1 MRTTHF
7 SPGLL
12 ERFER
17 QGRGRGVGSEYEP
30 WHQVRRAEPASRGR
44 SHLIAGRLDRLHHF
58 LSDIE
63 LVVFALALMLDP
75 EDLREQFPLAL
86 DSHPVER
93 MAYEPNAVPTWTPG
107 TLEIAH
113 ELGIKH
119 PVTRGQGKVAHWV
132 LTTDLVL
139 TLQMPNG
146 RRSLVALAVKP
157 ESELKN
163 KRTLEKL
170 QIEREYWVRQEVTW
184 LLITQE
190 MINRETAE
198 TIKACMPWVLSP
210 VDRTESLPSVLGGLV
225 DELNGLNYTSAF
237 RLLALRL
244 QVTGPE
250 AQTLFWRGV
259 WAGVI
264 RLDLSVPLR
273 PASKVKIL
281 SIRAFREQNPVAM
294 RRTAWRD

>member
-17 QGRGRGVGSEYEP
+17 QGRGRGTGPEYDP

-44 SHLIAGRLDRLHHF
+44 SHLISGQLDRLHHF
-58 LSDIE
+58 LSDNE
-63 LVVFALALMLDP
+63 LVVFALTLMLGP

-86 DSHPVER
+86 ESHPVER
-93 MAYEPNAVPTWTPG
+93 MAYEPQSVPTWTPG
-107 TLEIAH
+107 TLEIAR

-119 PVTRGQGKVAHWV
+119 PVTRGQGKVADWV
-132 LTTDLVL
+132 LTTDLVV
-139 TLQMPNG
+139 TLRMPNG
-146 RRSLVALAVKP
+146 KRSLVAIAVKQ
-157 ESELKN
+157 EAELKH

-170 QIEREYWVRQEVTW
+170 RIEREYWVRQEVNW
-184 LLITQE
+184 LLITPE
-190 MINRETAE
+190 MINREAAE
-198 TIKACMPWVLSP
+198 TIKASMPWVLSAAAQP
-210 VDRTESLPSVLGGLV
+210 ESLQSLLGGLV
-225 DELNGLNYTSAF
+225 DELNGLSFTNAF
-237 RLLALRL
+237 KLLALRL

-250 AQTLFWRGV
+250 AQNLFWHGV

-273 PASKVKIL
+273 PASRVKIL
-281 SIRAFREQNPVAM
+281 SAQAFREQNPLAM
-294 RRTAWRD
+294 RRTAWQA

>member
-17 QGRGRGVGSEYEP
+17 QGRGRGTKSEYEP

-44 SHLIAGRLDRLHHF
+44 SHLISWLLDRLHHF
-58 LSDIE
+58 LSDNE
-63 LVVFALALMLDP
+63 LVVFALTLMLGP

-86 DSHPVER
+86 ECHPVER
-93 MAYEPNAVPTWTPG
+93 MAYESTGVPTWTPG
-107 TLEIAH
+107 TLEIAR

-119 PVTRGQGKVAHWV
+119 PVTRGQGKVADWV
-132 LTTDLVL
+132 LTTDLVV
-139 TLQMPNG
+139 TLRMPN
-146 RRSLVALAVKP
+146 RKRSLVAIAVKQ
-157 ESELKN
+157 EGELKN

-170 QIEREYWVRQEVTW
+170 RIEREYWVRQEVTW
-184 LLITQE
+184 LLITPE
-190 MINRETAE
+190 MINREAAE
-198 TIKACMPWVLSP
+198 TIKASMPWVLSANAQP
-210 VDRTESLPSVLGGLV
+210 ESLRSLLEGLV
-225 DELNGLNYTSAF
+225 EELNGLTFTSAF
-237 RLLALRL
+237 NHLALRL
-244 QVTGPE
+244 QVAGPE
-250 AQTLFWRGV
+250 AQNLFWQGV

-281 SIRAFREQNPVAM
+281 SAEAFREQNPVAM
-294 RRTAWRD
+294 RRTAWQA